1 MQVCNKE
8 KKIMNAINEV
18 LQLDE
23 SDDDKYDDEYD
34 YPFRCWD

>member
-23 SDDDKYDDEYD
+23 SDDDKYDDEYV
-34 YPFRCWD
+34 YSFRC

>member
-18 LQLDE
+18 LQLEE
-23 SDDDKYDDEYD
+23 SDDDKYDDEFD
-34 YPFRCWD
+34 YPFRC

>member
-8 KKIMNAINEV
+8 KKIMNASNEV

-23 SDDDKYDDEYD
+23 SDDDKYDDECD
-34 YPFRCWD
+34 YPFRC